1 MPENN
6 EMNTVAVETATE
18 AVTEAAQNAPD
29 TTTNNSFTNQHPVL
43 AACAVAAGVTGSMV
57 IGAWA
62 AEKLTNVADSLSEK
76 WHNWRQNRKAKKAAK
91 NNEPIEVTVEQKENA

>member
-18 AVTEAAQNAPD
+18 AVTEAVQNAPD
-29 TTTNNSFTNQHPVL
+29 TTKNDSFTNQHPVL

-57 IGAWA
+57 IGAWV
-62 AEKLTNVADSLSEK
+62 AEKLTNAADSLSEK
-76 WHNWRQNRKAKKAAK
+76 WHNWRQNRKAKKATK
-91 NNEPIEVTVEQKENA
+91 NNEPIEVVNQEEDA